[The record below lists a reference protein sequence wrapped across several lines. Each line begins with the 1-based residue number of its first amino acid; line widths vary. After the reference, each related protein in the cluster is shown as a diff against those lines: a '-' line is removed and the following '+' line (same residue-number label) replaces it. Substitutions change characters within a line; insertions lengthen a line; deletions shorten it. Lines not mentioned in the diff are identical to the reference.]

1 MPYSQRSSNI
11 RKIRSK
17 YREGKFVLFSRTTSQ
32 SSTPSTPSTV
42 SISGTSSIIIDANI
56 PTAGM
61 LVSSIAMDTP
71 KDDTGRAAKIS
82 ISADPAYLELY
93 VDPEDNADRFVM
105 IKRVSV
111 TMPTFTL
118 DANGKPIQ

>member
-17 YREGKFVLFSRTTSQ
+17 YREGKFILFSRTISG
-32 SSTPSTPSTV
+32 SSNPSEV
-42 SISGTSSIIIDANI
+42 SISGTSNIIINANV
-56 PTAGM
+56 PSAGIV
-61 LVSSIAMDTP
+61 VSSIAIDTP
-71 KDDTGRAAKIS
+71 KDNTGREAKIS
-82 ISADPAYLELY
+82 LSADPSYLQIYIE
-93 VDPEDNADRFVM
+93 PEDNADRFVM

-111 TMPTFTL
+111 VMPTFTL